1 MGKSLPVSAFKKLAR
16 LIADHA
22 QGPSLSS
29 ALHGPALSAPRAP
42 AGPYALRGDVSNPTQ
57 ERRAYE
63 LWQQAGFP
71 SGRDEEFRR
80 QASGNCAALPYKF
93 KVSTN
98 LTFKTVR
105 RR

>member
-1 MGKSLPVSAFKKLAR
+1 MGKSLPVSVFKKLAR

-29 ALHGPALSAPRAP
+29 TLHGPALSAPRAP
-42 AGPYALRGDVSNPTQ
+42 AGPCALSGSTSEPTQ
-57 ERRAYE
+57 EQIERRSYE

-80 QASGNCAALPYKF
+80 QAERELRGAS
-93 KVSTN
+93 VQ
-98 LTFKTVR
+98 V
-105 RR
+105 